1 MIVVTLRCT
10 DHSKLYQLATAL
22 GQTIGGQTA
31 YELLDQIKILTWIL
45 GKRNNK
51 KSYIPH
57 LVLASDCNME
67 SALDYQAE
75 WEMEKHYQEDHLAL
89 SLVDFQTWRVKDCK
103 NQ

>member
-1 MIVVTLRCT
+1 MIVVTLLCT
-10 DHSKLYQLATAL
+10 VHSKLYQLATAL
-22 GQTIGGQTA
+22 GQTNGQTA
-31 YELLDQIKILTWIL
+31 YKLLDQIKILTWIL
-45 GKRNNK
+45 GKRNN

-89 SLVDFQTWRVKDCK
+89 SLVDFQMWRVKDCK